1 MDLVLEICDDL
12 LLDKVWA
19 TLVPLSAF
27 TNIHGTFQSMNG
39 SVITPVAHSASK
51 WSQIITRLPHP
62 PLTTDDLASF
72 SASGHVASAWPRQYL
87 PRQILSLSAI
97 TLLGIHI
104 LYFLFAWLSYRF
116 IFNHDMM
123 RHPRFLKNQVKLE
136 IQTSLWSFPS
146 MMLLTL
152 PWFQAEVLGYSKL
165 YDGLDTYGYLYL
177 FASVPLWVLF
187 YFSIPRYLIM
197 LQLPAIH
204 WLLHLLDP
212 SMVASPDILQIHSQT
227 SS

>member
-177 FASVPLWVLF
+177 FASVPL
-187 YFSIPRYLIM
+187 
-197 LQLPAIH
+197 
-204 WLLHLLDP
+204 
-212 SMVASPDILQIHSQT
+212 
-227 SS
+227 